1 MTTTEVWTQLW
12 DWESRSWIAAGVLV
26 LGYVWICRG
35 KFTARAWFFVA
46 GMVTFMLAMLSPVE
60 ALANEYLF
68 TAHMVQHMVLVLVVP
83 PLWVL
88 SLPREPMVRFLRT
101 RAFGWFERTFAQPP
115 MSWILGIGMMAVWHI
130 PTLCTASIRHQ
141 PIHNLQYASLL
152 AAGTLFIWPLATP
165 VASRRLK
172 GLKAIGYLFAS
183 STACMI
189 IGVYISFTPVTICPC
204 YLAPVDTYGILN
216 LIQGDW
222 GITPKQDQQL
232 GGLTMWV
239 PGCFIYFSAGM
250 VVALRWF
257 SGRDDDDVSISTQEK
272 LDGVH

>member
-12 DWESRSWIAAGVLV
+12 DWESRSWIAAGLLV

-35 KFTARAWFFVA
+35 KFTKRSWFFVA
-46 GMVTFMLAMLSPVE
+46 GMVIFMLAMLSPVE

-83 PLWVL
+83 PLWIMGL
-88 SLPREPMVRFLRT
+88 PSLPLVKFLRT
-101 RAFGWFERTFAQPP
+101 KVGAWFERTFAQPP
-115 MSWILGIGMMAVWHI
+115 VSWILGIGMMAVWHI
-130 PTLCTASIRHQ
+130 PTLCTAAIRQQ

-152 AAGTLFIWPLATP
+152 VAGTLFIWPIASP
-165 VASRRLK
+165 IASRRLK

-189 IGVYISFTPVTICPC
+189 IGVYITYTPVTICPC
-204 YLAPVDTYGILN
+204 YLAPVDSAGILN
-216 LIQGDW
+216 LIQHDW
-222 GITPKQDQQL
+222 GMTPRQDQRF
-232 GGLTMWV
+232 GGLTMWI

-250 VVALRWF
+250 VVALRWI
-257 SGRDDDDVSISTQEK
+257 SGSDDDFSLPTQEK
-272 LDGVH
+272 PDGVH